1 MKVCLIKVFTREP
14 TTLITYQQEFEI
26 VY

>member
-1 MKVCLIKVFTREP
+1 MNVCLIKVFTREP